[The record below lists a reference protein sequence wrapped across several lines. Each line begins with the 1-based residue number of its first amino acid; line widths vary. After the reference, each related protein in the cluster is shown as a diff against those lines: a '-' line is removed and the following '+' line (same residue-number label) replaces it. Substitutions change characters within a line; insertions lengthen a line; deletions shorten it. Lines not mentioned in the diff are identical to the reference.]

1 MKEGIENKRKERNT
15 LKKDQVNLKKI
26 ILLAIRINNLK
37 KSPQALAGIAQ
48 WIEHKL
54 QPKGRQFNSQSGHM
68 PGL

>member
-37 KSPQALAGIAQ
+37 KSPQALSLAAPSSPPSPANQ
-48 WIEHKL
+48 L
-54 QPKGRQFNSQSGHM
+54 TD
-68 PGL
+68 